1 MIKEIDEKLNAG
13 IELTYENIMQFQY
26 VRMVIDESLRIFPPA
41 WMVGRRNYKDDE
53 IGGYRIPKGTNVLM
67 PIWCFHRSEKFWE
80 EPLKFKPERFAP
92 EKRNQID
99 RFVYFPFGGGPR
111 LCIGNNFALL
121 EMQIILINLYRKF
134 RFSLKPGFVVEPEPL
149 ITLRPKYGMVMK
161 AEKREA

>member
-1 MIKEIDEKLNAG
+1 
-13 IELTYENIMQFQY
+13 
-26 VRMVIDESLRIFPPA
+26 
-41 WMVGRRNYKDDE
+41 
-53 IGGYRIPKGTNVLM
+53 M
-67 PIWCFHRSEKFWE
+67 PIWYFHRSEKFWD
-80 EPLKFKPERFAP
+80 EPLRFKPERFSP

-121 EMQIILINLYRKF
+121 EMQIILITLYRKF

-161 AEKREA
+161 VEERKR